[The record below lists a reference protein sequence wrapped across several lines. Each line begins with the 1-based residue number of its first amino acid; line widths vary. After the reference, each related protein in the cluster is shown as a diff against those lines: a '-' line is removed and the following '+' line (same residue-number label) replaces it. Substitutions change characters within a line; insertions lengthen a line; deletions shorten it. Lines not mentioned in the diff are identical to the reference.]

1 MNSREANAV
10 AEVLRQ
16 IDHGP
21 GDGWRQ
27 FLHGASGLDPGVDG
41 KGFDMRLSD
50 FALWRETW
58 IRPTLQALVA
68 RYFKHGQR
76 RGALGAPG
84 ASKAGARFRAT
95 FREGEAREA
104 RGVEESPYWVGF
116 YKSIAMQAIE
126 RLEELEAREVRS

>member
-21 GDGWRQ
+21 GNGWQ
-27 FLHGASGLDPGVDG
+27 DFLKGGSGLDPGVDG
-41 KGFDMRLSD
+41 KGLELRLAD
-50 FALWRETW
+50 FQLWRDTW
-58 IRPTLQALVA
+58 IRPALVA
-68 RYFKHGQR
+68 VVGRYFKPNRR

-95 FREGEAREA
+95 LREGEAREA
-104 RGVEESPYWVGF
+104 RGVEEAPYWIGY
-116 YKSIAMQAIE
+116 YKAIAMQAIE
-126 RLEELEAREVRS
+126 RLEELEAAEGRS